1 MRRLTYILIV
11 LLLFACKRDDAL
23 SVVPTIEFQ
32 SISPSIAQEYIDDII
47 ITISYADEDGDLGEN
62 PIYNDIDNLF
72 VEDSRNGIVYHY
84 RIPQLAPNRNEIA
97 IAGNFNITI
106 NGSGITDTSLS
117 SQQLNYDIYVKD
129 RAGNKSNTITTSSIV
144 IQQ

>member
-11 LLLFACKRDDAL
+11 LLLFACKKDDAL

-62 PIYNDIDNLF
+62 FPDIDNLF
-72 VEDSRNGIVYHY
+72 VEDNRNGIVYHY
-84 RIPQLAPNRNEIA
+84 RIPQLAPNGNEIS
-97 IAGNFNITI
+97 IEGNFNIKI
-106 NGSGITDTSLS
+106 NGTGITDESS
-117 SQQLNYDIYVKD
+117 SQQVSYAIYAQD
-129 RAGNKSNTITTSSIV
+129 RAGNKSNTITTSNIT

>member
-11 LLLFACKRDDAL
+11 LLLFACKKDDAL

-62 PIYNDIDNLF
+62 TPDIDNLF

-84 RIPQLAPNRNEIA
+84 RIPQLAPNGNEIT
-97 IAGNFNITI
+97 IEGNFNITI
-106 NGSGITDTSLS
+106 NGSGITNSS
-117 SQQLNYDIYVKD
+117 NSQQVNYAIYVKD
-129 RAGNKSNTITTSSIV
+129 RAGNKSNTITTSNIT

>member
-11 LLLFACKRDDAL
+11 LLLFACKKDDAL

-32 SISPSIAQEYIDDII
+32 SISPLTAQEYIDDII
-47 ITISYADEDGDLGEN
+47 ITISYTDEDGDLGEN

-84 RIPQLAPNRNEIA
+84 RIPQLAPNRNEIS
-97 IAGNFNITI
+97 IEGNFNIKI
-106 NGSGITDTSLS
+106 NGSGITNDST
-117 SQQLNYDIYVKD
+117 SQQVNYDIWVKD
-129 RAGNKSNTITTSSIV
+129 RAGHSSDPITTSSIV

>member
-11 LLLFACKRDDAL
+11 LLLFACKKDDAL

-32 SISPSIAQEYIDDII
+32 SISPSTAQEYIDDIN
-47 ITISYADEDGDLGEN
+47 ITIFYTDEDGDLGEN
-62 PIYNDIDNLF
+62 SPNIDNLF

-84 RIPQLAPNRNEIA
+84 RIPRLAPNGNEIA
-97 IAGNFNITI
+97 IVGNFNITI
-106 NGSGITDTSLS
+106 NGSGITDSST
-117 SQQLNYDIYVKD
+117 SQQVNYTIYLKD
-129 RAGNKSNTITTSSIV
+129 RAGNKSNTITTSNIT

>member
-11 LLLFACKRDDAL
+11 LLLFACKKDDAL

-32 SISPSIAQEYIDDII
+32 SISPLTAQEYIDDII

-62 PIYNDIDNLF
+62 FPDIDNLF

-117 SQQLNYDIYVKD
+117 SQQVNYDIYVKD

-144 IQQ
+144 IQ

>member
-11 LLLFACKRDDAL
+11 LLLFACKKDDAL

-32 SISPSIAQEYIDDII
+32 SISPLTAQEYIDDII
-47 ITISYADEDGDLGEN
+47 ITISYTDEDGDLGEN
-62 PIYNDIDNLF
+62 SPNIDNLF

-84 RIPQLAPNRNEIA
+84 RIPRLAPNGNEIA
-97 IAGNFNITI
+97 IVGNFNITI
-106 NGSGITDTSLS
+106 NGSGITDSST
-117 SQQLNYDIYVKD
+117 SQQVNYTIYLKD
-129 RAGNKSNTITTSSIV
+129 RAGNKSNTITTSNIT

>member
-11 LLLFACKRDDAL
+11 LLLFACKKDDAL

-32 SISPSIAQEYIDDII
+32 SISPLTAQEYIDDII

-62 PIYNDIDNLF
+62 SPDIDNLF

-84 RIPQLAPNRNEIA
+84 RIPQLAPNGNEIA
-97 IAGNFNITI
+97 IEGNFNIII
-106 NGSGITDTSLS
+106 NGSGITNDTT
-117 SQQLNYDIYVKD
+117 SQQVNYDIWVKD
-129 RAGNKSNTITTSSIV
+129 RVGHSSDTITTSSII

>member
-11 LLLFACKRDDAL
+11 LLLFACKKDDAL
-23 SVVPTIEFQ
+23 SVVPALEFQ

-62 PIYNDIDNLF
+62 SPDIDNLF

-84 RIPQLAPNRNEIA
+84 RIPQLAPNGNEIA
-97 IAGNFNITI
+97 IEGNFNITI
-106 NGSGITDTSLS
+106 NGSGITNDTT
-117 SQQLNYDIYVKD
+117 SQQVNYDIYVKD
-129 RAGNKSNTITTSSIV
+129 RAGNKSNTITTSSIT

>member
-1 MRRLTYILIV
+1 MKRLTYILIT
-11 LLLFACKRDDAL
+11 LLLFSCKKDDAL

-62 PIYNDIDNLF
+62 SPDIDNLF
-72 VEDSRNGIVYHY
+72 VEDSRNGIVYHF
-84 RIPQLAPNRNEIA
+84 RIPQLAPNENEIS
-97 IAGNFNITI
+97 IEGNFNIKI
-106 NGSGITDTSLS
+106 NGTGITDESS
-117 SQQLNYDIYVKD
+117 SQQVNYNIYVKD
-129 RAGNKSNTITTSSIV
+129 RAGNKSNTITTSSIT

>member
-1 MRRLTYILIV
+1 MRSLTYILIV
-11 LLLFACKRDDAL
+11 LLLFACKKDETL

-62 PIYNDIDNLF
+62 FPDIDNLF
-72 VEDSRNGIVYHY
+72 VEDSRNGIVYHF
-84 RIPQLAPNRNEIA
+84 RIPQLAPNENEIS
-97 IAGNFNITI
+97 IEGNFNIKI
-106 NGSGITDTSLS
+106 NGTGITDESS
-117 SQQLNYDIYVKD
+117 SQQVNYNIYVKD
-129 RAGNKSNTITTSSIV
+129 RAGNKSNTITTSSIT